1 MEFIT
6 TLRIGIQ
13 MPSRMLDSFFIHSRN
28 ESECGGDHE
37 IHLIN
42 EILMHFLFSFGPVKM
57 NHSSYTVASGKFT

>member
-42 EILMHFLFSFGPVKM
+42 EILMHFFVFFGSCKNEP
-57 NHSSYTVASGKFT
+57 